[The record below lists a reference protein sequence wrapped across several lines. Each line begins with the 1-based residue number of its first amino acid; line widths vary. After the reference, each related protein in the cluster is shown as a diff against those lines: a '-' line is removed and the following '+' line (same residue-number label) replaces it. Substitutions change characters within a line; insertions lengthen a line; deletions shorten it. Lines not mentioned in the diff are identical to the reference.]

1 MRQVRMVVFA
11 SGWDSLGSK
20 AEAICAGVDPNSSLD
35 GATCNTEGASPWWY
49 QCRLTPDYL
58 SRRNTQSQLSYLK
71 QLVYR

>member
-35 GATCNTEGASPWWY
+35 GPPVILKVLLHGGTSVDS
-49 QCRLTPDYL
+49 RLT
-58 SRRNTQSQLSYLK
+58 T
-71 QLVYR
+71 